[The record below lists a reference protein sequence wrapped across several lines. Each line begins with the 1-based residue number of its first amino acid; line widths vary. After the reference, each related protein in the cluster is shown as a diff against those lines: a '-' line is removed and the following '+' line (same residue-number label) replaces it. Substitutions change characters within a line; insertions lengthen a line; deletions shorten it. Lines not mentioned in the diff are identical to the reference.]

1 VSKEVPAQRHGVS
14 LELERLRAVVN
25 EQKHAYTIEIQ
36 EMQDR
41 FQRSRLS
48 LEMKLLDSKTKEEMN
63 KKEMHEMKQ
72 QLVQKDDQIILST
85 KKGLLHRS
93 LRPFPLLILQ
103 TLVNHS
109 LMSNDYLN

>member
-1 VSKEVPAQRHGVS
+1 LPAQRLGVS
-14 LELERLRAVVN
+14 LELERLRAVVH
-25 EQKHAYTIEIQ
+25 EQKQAYAIEIE

-48 LEMKLLDSKTKEEMN
+48 LEMKLLDSKTKEEMY
-63 KKEMHEMKQ
+63 KKEVLEMKQ
-72 QLVQKDDQIILST
+72 QLVQKDEQIIFST
-85 KKGLLHRS
+85 KKGKLFHRS

-109 LMSNDYLN
+109 LMSYDYKN

>member
-1 VSKEVPAQRHGVS
+1 LPAQRLGVS
-14 LELERLRAVVN
+14 LELERLRAVVH
-25 EQKHAYTIEIQ
+25 EQKQAYTVEIE

-48 LEMKLLDSKTKEEMN
+48 LETKLLDSKTKEEMN

-72 QLVQKDDQIILST
+72 ELVLKEEQMKLMS
-85 KKGLLHRS
+85 KKGPS

-109 LMSNDYLN
+109 LMSNDYMN